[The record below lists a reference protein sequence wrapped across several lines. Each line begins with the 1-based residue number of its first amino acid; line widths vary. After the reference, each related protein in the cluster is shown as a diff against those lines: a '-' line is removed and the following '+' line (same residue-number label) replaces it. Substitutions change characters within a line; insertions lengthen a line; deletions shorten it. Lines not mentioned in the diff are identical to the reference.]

1 MAGKR
6 KNSEMNQEAKSAV
19 EQILKGYVV
28 DKISEDLDKER
39 EVIQILKEEDLPEI
53 KEEIERLPKEFVISR
68 IVEKKLI
75 IQKMK

>member
-28 DKISEDLDKER
+28 DKISEEKLYKS
-39 EVIQILKEEDLPEI
+39 LKRKI
-53 KEEIERLPKEFVISR
+53 C
-68 IVEKKLI
+68 
-75 IQKMK
+75 QKSKRK